1 MMRKLALEV
10 EDDMDVRHQRVCDL
24 IWKLWQAGEVIEELP
39 VDFRPATRRDGYAIQ
54 AGLERFTTKPRV
66 GWKIAA
72 TSVAGQKHIGVDGPL
87 AGRMLAEKMIADGGR
102 ASIATNRMR
111 VAEPEFAFRMARALS
126 PRAAPYTVDEVMSA
140 VGDLV
145 LCIEL
150 PDSRFKDFA
159 RVGGPSLIADNACA
173 RELVIGP
180 IVTADWRSLD
190 LAAHAVHAKVGAR
203 YTRDGIGRNVLG
215 DPRLALT
222 WLVNEVTALG
232 LTLGAGEL
240 VTTGT
245 CVVPLEI
252 EPGDRVFADFGVL
265 GSVSVSVD
273 A

>member
-1 MMRKLALEV
+1 MADRV
-10 EDDMDVRHQRVCDL
+10 QRACNE
-24 IWKLWQAGEVIEELP
+24 IWKLWQAGEVIDALP
-39 VDFRPATRRDGYAIQ
+39 ADVRPATRGDGYAIQ
-54 AGLERFTTKPRV
+54 AGLERFTAKPRV

-180 IVTADWRSLD
+180 TVTADWRGLD
-190 LAAHAVHAKVGAR
+190 LADHAVHAKVGAR

-215 DPRLALT
+215 DPRIALT
-222 WLVNEVTALG
+222 WLVNEVTAFG

-265 GSVSVSVD
+265 GSVSVSVE